1 MPQTLIASNR
11 RANYDY
17 EILETVEAGLVLQ
30 SSEIKSIRDNRVNLA
45 GSYAFPSNG
54 EMWLHNAH
62 IAQYPY
68 SRGENHHPLRSR
80 KLLLK
85 KQELRKYTSAAQQ
98 KGFSIVPL
106 KLYIS
111 GHYAKITIGIGRGKR
126 RYDKRKAIM
135 EKERSREAKEAI
147 KRDSQ

>member
-106 KLYIS
+106 KLYIP

-147 KRDSQ
+147 KRNSQ

>member
-1 MPQTLIASNR
+1 MAQTLIASNR

-62 IAQYPY
+62 IAPYPY

-85 KQELRKYTSAAQQ
+85 KQELRKYAAAAQQ
-98 KGFSIVPL
+98 KGHSIIPL

-126 RYDKRKAIM
+126 RYDKRKAVM

-147 KRDSQ
+147 KRNLQ

>member
-68 SRGENHHPLRSR
+68 SRSENHHTLRIR

-147 KRDSQ
+147 KRNSQ

>member
-62 IAQYPY
+62 ISQYPY
-68 SRGENHHPLRSR
+68 SRGENHHPFRSR

-147 KRDSQ
+147 KRNSQ

>member
-17 EILETVEAGLVLQ
+17 EILETGEAGLVLQ

-147 KRDSQ
+147 KRNSQ

>member
-1 MPQTLIASNR
+1 MSQILIASNR

-17 EILETVEAGLVLQ
+17 EILETVEAGLVLE
-30 SSEIKSIRDNRVNLA
+30 SSEIKSIRANRVNLA
-45 GSYAFPSNG
+45 GAYAFPSAG

-68 SRGENHHPLRSR
+68 SRGANHHPLRSR

-98 KGFSIVPL
+98 KGYSIVPL

-126 RYDKRKAIM
+126 RYDKRKSTM
-135 EKERSREAKEAI
+135 EKERSREAKEVM
-147 KRDSQ
+147 KRNLQ

>member
-126 RYDKRKAIM
+126 RYEKRKAIM
-135 EKERSREAKEAI
+135 EKDRSREAKEAI
-147 KRDSQ
+147 KRNSQ

>member
-1 MPQTLIASNR
+1 MAQTLISSNR

-85 KQELRKYTSAAQQ
+85 KQELRKYASAAQQ
-98 KGFSIVPL
+98 KGYSIVPL

-111 GHYAKITIGIGRGKR
+111 GHYAKITIGIGRGKK

-135 EKERSREAKEAI
+135 EKERSREAKDAI
-147 KRDSQ
+147 KRDFH

>member
-126 RYDKRKAIM
+126 RYAKRKAIM
-135 EKERSREAKEAI
+135 EKERSREANEAI
-147 KRDSQ
+147 KRTSQ

>member
-1 MPQTLIASNR
+1 MAQTLIASNR

-17 EILETVEAGLVLQ
+17 EILDTVEAGLVLQ

-85 KQELRKYTSAAQQ
+85 KQELRKYAAAAQQ
-98 KGFSIVPL
+98 KGHSIIPL

-126 RYDKRKAIM
+126 RYDKRKAVM
-135 EKERSREAKEAI
+135 EKERSREAKEAV
-147 KRDSQ
+147 KRNLQ

>member
-85 KQELRKYTSAAQQ
+85 KQQLRKYTSAAQQ
-98 KGFSIVPL
+98 KGYSIVPL

-111 GHYAKITIGIGRGKR
+111 GHYAKLTIGIGRGKR

-135 EKERSREAKEAI
+135 EKERSREAQEAI
-147 KRDSQ
+147 KRNLQ

>member
-11 RANYDY
+11 KANYDY

-147 KRDSQ
+147 KRNSQ

>member
-126 RYDKRKAIM
+126 RYDKRKAVM

-147 KRDSQ
+147 KRNSQ

>member
-17 EILETVEAGLVLQ
+17 EILETVVAGLVLQ

-147 KRDSQ
+147 KRNS

>member
-1 MPQTLIASNR
+1 MSETLIASNR
-11 RANYDY
+11 RATYDY
-17 EILETVEAGLVLQ
+17 EILETIEAGLVLQ
-30 SSEIKSIRDNRVNLA
+30 SSEVKSIRDNRVNLA

-54 EMWLHNAH
+54 ELWLHNAH

-68 SRGENHHPLRSR
+68 SRGQNHHPLRSR
-80 KLLLK
+80 KLLLR
-85 KQELRKYTSAAQQ
+85 KQELKKYVSAAQQ

-106 KLYIS
+106 KLYFS

-126 RYDKRKAIM
+126 QYDKRRATL

-147 KRDSQ
+147 QRELQ

>member
-30 SSEIKSIRDNRVNLA
+30 YSEIKSIRDNRVNLA

-147 KRDSQ
+147 KRNSQ

>member
-62 IAQYPY
+62 IAQYAY

-147 KRDSQ
+147 KRNSQ

>member
-17 EILETVEAGLVLQ
+17 EILETVEAGLVLE

-147 KRDSQ
+147 KRNSQ

>member
-62 IAQYPY
+62 IAQYPN

-147 KRDSQ
+147 KRNSQ

>member
-1 MPQTLIASNR
+1 MAQTLIASNR

-30 SSEIKSIRDNRVNLA
+30 SSEIKSIRANRVNLA

-54 EMWLHNAH
+54 EIWLHNAH
-62 IAQYPY
+62 IAPYPY
-68 SRGENHHPLRSR
+68 SRAENHHPLRSR

-98 KGFSIVPL
+98 KGYSIVPL

-126 RYDKRKAIM
+126 QYDKRKAIM
-135 EKERSREAKEAI
+135 EKERSREAKDAI
-147 KRDSQ
+147 KRNLQ

>member
-135 EKERSREAKEAI
+135 EKKDQEKQ
-147 KRDSQ
+147 KKQ

>member
-68 SRGENHHPLRSR
+68 SRGENHQPLRSR

-147 KRDSQ
+147 KRNSQ

>member
-17 EILETVEAGLVLQ
+17 EIFETVEAGLVLQ

-147 KRDSQ
+147 KRNSQ

>member
-30 SSEIKSIRDNRVNLA
+30 SSEIKSIRDNRDNLA

-85 KQELRKYTSAAQQ
+85 KQEIRNYTSAAQQ

-147 KRDSQ
+147 KRNSQ